1 MFHVLLIIL
10 DQFLLANGGH
20 LHLYNPNEHYENFA
34 ISLHRKLLQVGQ
46 NVYWTA
52 STVQQTEQGVMAD
65 LPTAA
70 QDWYDEVT
78 YPGYTFSD
86 PWQ

>member
-1 MFHVLLIIL
+1 MNIMK
-10 DQFLLANGGH
+10 
-20 LHLYNPNEHYENFA
+20 
-34 ISLHRKLLQVGQ
+34 ISRFRCRCNHKLLQVGQ

>member
-1 MFHVLLIIL
+1 M
-10 DQFLLANGGH
+10 
-20 LHLYNPNEHYENFA
+20 
-34 ISLHRKLLQVGQ
+34 HRKLLQVGQ

>member
-1 MFHVLLIIL
+1 M
-10 DQFLLANGGH
+10 
-20 LHLYNPNEHYENFA
+20 
-34 ISLHRKLLQVGQ
+34 GQ